1 MENQENFERIERYV
15 NDRMSADEKNQFEK
29 ELKSDDKLASEYE
42 EQREIQMAV
51 EIGALKENLEDI
63 HEDLAYSQKPSKTN
77 WWAIAAGIAIILT
90 VGIYLFKQNS
100 PEEQLFAT
108 YSTTDPGLP
117 VPMSSVDHYIFY
129 DAMVDYKA
137 EKYDVAINKWKGLV
151 RAEPTNDTLNYY
163 VGSAHYN
170 LENYGEAVGYFEK
183 VNPDSDSPLR
193 YKSQWYRVLAWI
205 KLDQKDK
212 ILAEKA
218 LEGSPYAERINEV
231 QKALEE

>member
-1 MENQENFERIERYV
+1 MENQENFERVERYI
-15 NDRMSADEKNQFEK
+15 NDEMSAEEKAQFEND
-29 ELKSDDKLASEYE
+29 LKSNAELSKAYE
-42 EQREIQMAV
+42 EQCEMQMAV
-51 EIGALKENLEDI
+51 ELGALNDSLDEI
-63 HEDLAYSQKPSKTN
+63 HNEVVGEQKNSKNN
-77 WWAIAAGIAIILT
+77 WWAIAAGIAIIIAAG
-90 VGIYLFKQNS
+90 VYLFQQGS
-100 PEEQLFAT
+100 PQDQLFAT